1 MYCIY
6 THLKL
11 SVIILAFKYQTY
23 FKELQRIE
31 IVLLYLLLYLPFLL
45 LFLHSQCCRHLVGVS
60 LLSEEVPLT
69 ILLEQIYLQE
79 ILIV

>member
-31 IVLLYLLLYLPFLL
+31 IVYYICSYIYHFSFSFFILNAAGILWVFLFCL
-45 LFLHSQCCRHLVGVS
+45 KRFL
-60 LLSEEVPLT
+60 
-69 ILLEQIYLQE
+69 
-79 ILIV
+79 